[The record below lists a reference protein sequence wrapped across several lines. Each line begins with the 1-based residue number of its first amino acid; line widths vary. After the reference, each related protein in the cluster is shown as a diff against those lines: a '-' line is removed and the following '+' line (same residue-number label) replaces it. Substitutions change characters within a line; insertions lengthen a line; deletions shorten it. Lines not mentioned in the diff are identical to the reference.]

1 MSQNIFI
8 PSGVLVIISR
18 AKKAFRKLKSLR
30 FQSLMVLVFIG
41 VLPLVLFSLILLNS
55 YRSRAIEQQTIKI
68 QTRGAVLCNLI
79 TSSAFFTNDVTSK
92 VDSELTQV
100 SDIYD
105 GRVMVVDSGLKVLR
119 DTYGFEEGKTLLIPE
134 VAPVITGRVANVTL
148 VQSDHVLI
156 VLPVYQADQSSVGGA
171 VVMNFSLGEVVKM
184 YQSIRTILFTMLLCL
199 GVIVLVVAALYS
211 ARVVRPV
218 QEMTGQVKKI
228 SEGDFS
234 EQMNIHGYDEVE
246 RLSDEFNHMLSD
258 LQNLEDARQEFVSNV
273 SHELKTPITS
283 MKVLSESL
291 QGQEGLPVELYQ
303 EFMEDIGT
311 ELDRMNEIINDLLT
325 LVKMDRT
332 AATQVNIT
340 EVNVNEYIERLL
352 KQLQPIADKRNID
365 IIYESV
371 RPVEAQIDEV
381 KLGMAFRNLI
391 ENAIKYNYD
400 DGWVR
405 VSLNADHKF
414 FYLKVSDS
422 GEGIPEELQDHIF
435 ERFYRVDKARAR
447 ETGGSGLG
455 LAITRSAILLHH
467 GSIKVHSVE
476 KQGTTFNV
484 RIPLQYL
491 E

>member
-1 MSQNIFI
+1 M
-8 PSGVLVIISR
+8 LVIISKVKSALKR
-18 AKKAFRKLKSLR
+18 IKSLR
-30 FQSLMVLVFIG
+30 VQSLFVLILIG
-41 VLPLVLFSLILLNS
+41 VLPLVIFSLILLNS
-55 YRSRAIEQQTIKI
+55 YRSRAIDQQTTRI
-68 QTRGAVLCNLI
+68 QTRGAVLCNLVA
-79 TSSAFFTNDVTSK
+79 SSAFFTNDVTSE
-92 VDSELTQV
+92 VDSELTQI

-105 GRVMVVDSGLKVLR
+105 GRILVTNNEMVVLR
-119 DTYGFEEGKTLLIPE
+119 DTYGLEEGKILLIDE
-134 VAPVITGRVANVTL
+134 IAPVLMGKQTQITVI
-148 VQSDHVLI
+148 QDEHVLI
-156 VLPVYQADQSSVGGA
+156 VMPVYQADQSSIGGC
-171 VVMNFSLGEVVKM
+171 VVMNFSLGEVYRM
-184 YQSIRTILFTMLLCL
+184 YQGIRTILYTMLLCIAVV
-199 GVIVLVVAALYS
+199 VIIVAALYS
-211 ARVVRPV
+211 AQVVRPV
-218 QEMTGQVKKI
+218 EEITGQVRKI
-228 SEGDFS
+228 SEGDFA

-283 MKVLSESL
+283 MKVLAESL
-291 QGQEGLPVELYQ
+291 TGQEGLPVELYQ

-311 ELDRMNEIINDLLT
+311 ELDRMNQIINDLLS

-332 AATQVNIT
+332 AGVQVNIT
-340 EVNVNEYIERLL
+340 EVNVNEFIERLL
-352 KQLQPIADKRNID
+352 KQLQPIADKRNIE
-365 IIYESV
+365 IVFESV
-371 RPVEAQIDEV
+371 RPVSAQIDEV

-422 GEGIPEELQDHIF
+422 GEGIPEGLQDHIF

-467 GSIKVHSVE
+467 GSIKVYSVE
-476 KQGTTFNV
+476 QQGTTFNV
-484 RIPLQYL
+484 RIPLSYV